1 MKKRNQ
7 HHWII
12 FFSHTYC
19 KKTWLF
25 IFLILLLI
33 FFLSLEGLGQ
43 INDVIKDATNKLG
56 VLSRLRCLAE
66 VKHFKSV
73 EEDDDGLNS
82 EIVRRTALIQG
93 NIDLDFYTSHLVS
106 ITLTEDF
113 LDQEL

>member
-1 MKKRNQ
+1 MSQ
-7 HHWII
+7 FYD
-12 FFSHTYC
+12 FF
-19 KKTWLF
+19 
-25 IFLILLLI
+25 I
-33 FFLSLEGLGQ
+33 EGLGQ

-93 NIDLDFYTSHLVS
+93 NTDLDFYTSHHLVS
-106 ITLTEDF
+106 ITLTEDQK
-113 LDQEL
+113 LRAE

>member
-1 MKKRNQ
+1 MVAMVDYF
-7 HHWII
+7 

-19 KKTWLF
+19 KKT
-25 IFLILLLI
+25 

-93 NIDLDFYTSHLVS
+93 NIK
-106 ITLTEDF
+106 F
-113 LDQEL
+113 LH

>member
-1 MKKRNQ
+1 MT
-7 HHWII
+7 
-12 FFSHTYC
+12 F
-19 KKTWLF
+19 
-25 IFLILLLI
+25 
-33 FFLSLEGLGQ
+33 LEGLGQ

-93 NIDLDFYTSHLVS
+93 NIDFYTRAWTS
-106 ITLTEDF
+106 
-113 LDQEL
+113 

>member
-1 MKKRNQ
+1 M
-7 HHWII
+7 
-12 FFSHTYC
+12 
-19 KKTWLF
+19 
-25 IFLILLLI
+25 
-33 FFLSLEGLGQ
+33 
-43 INDVIKDATNKLG
+43 G

-93 NIDLDFYTSHLVS
+93 NIGSDFYILHLVS

>member
-1 MKKRNQ
+1 MSQ
-7 HHWII
+7 
-12 FFSHTYC
+12 FYEF
-19 KKTWLF
+19 
-25 IFLILLLI
+25 
-33 FFLSLEGLGQ
+33 LEGLGQ

-66 VKHFKSV
+66 FKHFKSV

-113 LDQEL
+113 FRSSALELSKVCFGVRTGISQN